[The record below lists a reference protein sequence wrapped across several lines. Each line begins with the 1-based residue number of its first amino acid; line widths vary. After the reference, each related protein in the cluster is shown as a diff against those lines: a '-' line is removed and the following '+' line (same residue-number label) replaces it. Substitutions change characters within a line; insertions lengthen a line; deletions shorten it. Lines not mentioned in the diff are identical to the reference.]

1 MKIWDFPM
9 EQPNVE
15 SRYLKGINV
24 EHNPTAVEG
33 LCEICGKNDS
43 EYAFNIGM
51 THHHLC
57 SVCFQQMVDKF
68 ANVMKNN
75 A

>member
-9 EQPNVE
+9 EQPKVE
-15 SRYLKGINV
+15 SRQLNGINV
-24 EHNPTAVEG
+24 EHNPDAMEG

-43 EYAFNIGM
+43 EYLFNIGM

-57 SVCFQQMVDKF
+57 GSCFKGMVEQF
-68 ANVMKNN
+68 TN
-75 A
+75 AIK

>member
-9 EQPNVE
+9 EQSKAK

-24 EHNPTAVEG
+24 EHNPDAVEG
-33 LCEICGKNDS
+33 LCEICGKTDS
-43 EYAFNIGM
+43 EYMFNIGM

-57 SVCFQQMVDKF
+57 SSCFRGMVEQFTSVIK
-68 ANVMKNN
+68 
-75 A
+75 

>member
-9 EQPNVE
+9 EQPSVE

-24 EHNPTAVEG
+24 ERDVSGVEG
-33 LCEICGKNDS
+33 LCEICGKKDS

-57 SVCFQQMVDKF
+57 GECFNGMVNQF
-68 ANVMKNN
+68 NEALNH
-75 A
+75 